1 MSRNKQSL
9 EFDKQ
14 VVMIDAE
21 SYTSIHYDLDDL
33 TRLLEDVISDLYN
46 VKGGQQLRHSYM
58 LYRDRI
64 NGIKEK
70 LKKEK

>member
-1 MSRNKQSL
+1 MSNGKQSL
-9 EFDKQ
+9 ELDKQ
-14 VVMIDAE
+14 VVMIDAKA
-21 SYTSIHYDLDDL
+21 YTSIHYDLDDL

>member
-1 MSRNKQSL
+1 MSNSKQSL

-21 SYTSIHYDLDDL
+21 AYTSIHYDLDDL
-33 TRLLEDVISDLYN
+33 TNLLEDIISDLYN
-46 VKGGQQLRHSYM
+46 VKGGQQIRHSYM
-58 LYRDRI
+58 LYRDRV

-70 LKKEK
+70 LKIEK

>member
-1 MSRNKQSL
+1 MSNDKQSIK
-9 EFDKQ
+9 FDKE

-21 SYTSIHYDLDDL
+21 AYTSIHYSLDDL
-33 TRLLEDVISDLYN
+33 TKLLEDVISDLYN

-58 LYRDRI
+58 LYRDRVNEI
-64 NGIKEK
+64 REK